1 MDQELLR
8 QWILEHGEE
17 RFARSGGPG
26 GQNVNKLNTKVQLR
40 IPLDQLPGLTEAE
53 ISRLRERL
61 QGRIDSSG
69 ELLVQAQESRSQIRN
84 RETAVERALSL
95 ITGALVVRK
104 SRKATRPSFSAR
116 ERRMDNKKARGA
128 IKRHRRPPKMDE

>member
-1 MDQELLR
+1 MNQELLR
-8 QWILEHGEE
+8 QWILENGEE

-53 ISRLRERL
+53 ISRLKERL
-61 QGRIDSSG
+61 QGRIDATG
-69 ELLVQAQESRSQIRN
+69 ALLVQAQESRSQIRN

-95 ITGALVVRK
+95 ISGALVVHK
-104 SRKATRPSFSAR
+104 SRKATRPSYSAR
-116 ERRMDNKKARGA
+116 ARRMDKKKARGA
-128 IKRHRRPPKMDE
+128 VKRYRRPPKMEE